1 MSEVLSASS
10 GKVFDKGYLYGK
22 RGRTDYEIIEKYMQQ
37 CMSDSA
43 HDREHVY
50 RVLYVALDIAS
61 YEKEVDMDVLIA
73 ACLLHDIA
81 RKEQL
86 ENPALCHARV
96 GAKKAFDFLNA
107 EGYEEH
113 FAKRVASCIRTHRY
127 RKDEEPDTLEAKI
140 LFDADKIDA
149 TGALG
154 IARTLFYIGQVGEP
168 LYSLDEDGNVL
179 DGASD
184 VEPSFFHEYKLEKLY
199 SKFYTVRGKQIA
211 AQRQEAA
218 VSFYENIYH
227 EVQASYAMGKKIIVG
242 NLN

>member
-1 MSEVLSASS
+1 M
-10 GKVFDKGYLYGK
+10 K
-22 RGRTDYEIIEKYMQQ
+22 RTNYEIIEKYMQQ

-50 RVLYVALDIAS
+50 RVLNVALDIAS
-61 YEKEVDMDVLIA
+61 CEKEVDMDVLIA

-86 ENPALCHARV
+86 VNPALCHARV
-96 GAKKAFDFLNA
+96 GAKKAFDFLTA

-113 FAKRVASCIRTHRY
+113 FAKKVASCIRTHRY

-154 IARTLFYIGQVGEP
+154 IARTLFYIGQVGRP
-168 LYSLDEDGNVL
+168 LYSLDEDGNVS

-184 VEPSFFHEYKLEKLY
+184 VEPSFFQEYKYKLEKLY
-199 SKFYTVRGKQIA
+199 SEFYTARGKQIA
-211 AQRQEAA
+211 AQRQEVA

-227 EVQASYAMGKKIIVG
+227 EVQESYALGKKIIAG
-242 NLN
+242 NLTT